1 MRRAVSVGRL
11 DVTKHRDRFM
21 RNSIIKTAIAA
32 AAIAALPGAAQAG
45 TATDTKSASFT
56 VASQCSVTG
65 ATVNLGSY
73 TSNTT
78 WAQVGASLGLRSTGF
93 TAGSKGFEYLDYGS
107 VTCDSGTPYTLTI
120 KGTNATGNA
129 GTAKM
134 TLNGK
139 TIRLEMGIK
148 KLDGVTLPDSSAAWP
163 GTGRQV
169 WSSPVSGTGTGN
181 PQVLLGNMTVYA
193 LAATDPTFAA
203 VTDTLGAVG
212 QYSDTLTYTLTF

>member
-1 MRRAVSVGRL
+1 
-11 DVTKHRDRFM
+11 M
-21 RNSIIKTAIAA
+21 RNSIIKAAIAA

-45 TATDTKSASFT
+45 TATATNSANFVVT
-56 VASQCSVTG
+56 NQCSVTG

-73 TSNTT
+73 TTNTT
-78 WAQVGASLGLRSTGF
+78 WGQVGGSLGLRSTGF

-107 VTCDSGTPYTLTI
+107 VTCDAGTPYTLTI
-120 KGTNATGNA
+120 KGTNAAGNA

-148 KLDGVTLPDSSAAWP
+148 KLDGVTLPDSSTAWP

-169 WSSPVSGTGTGN
+169 WSSPVSGIGTGN
-181 PQVLLGNMTVYA
+181 PQALLGNMTVYA
-193 LAATDPTFAA
+193 LNSTDPFYAS
-203 VTDTLGAVG
+203 VIDTLGVVG